1 MNSLKQVDVD
11 TWIESLPE
19 QLKVNVGG
27 GTPYVIL
34 NSGITADFIYPI
46 INIQHPTP
54 NPSRECII
62 FANTD
67 GYARV
72 ADGFR
77 GNPTEN
83 YLVGRCINNTSV
95 NQVLNSINE
104 KAQTT
109 MI

>member
-1 MNSLKQVDVD
+1 MNSLKQSEID
-11 TWIESLPE
+11 TWISGLPDSV
-19 QLKVNVGG
+19 KVNVGG

-46 INIQHPTP
+46 VNIQHPTP
-54 NPSRECII
+54 NPERECII
-62 FANTD
+62 FANTY
-67 GYARV
+67 GYGRV

-83 YLVGRCINNTSV
+83 YLVGRTINGSDV
-95 NQVLNSINE
+95 NQVINSINAQ
-104 KAQTT
+104 AQTM